1 MDGKLH
7 IDMFPQL
14 NSGLSKMR
22 ELTKKQPN
30 FLHEKERCYKTEAH
44 SFFTTFYNLNW
55 DANDKILAEEVATF
69 FNNRRHVY
77 YKIGNL
83 NEPLKRV
90 LKFSMTMYIKIRI
103 KPIIGAL
110 L

>member
-55 DANDKILAEEVATF
+55 DANDKILAEEVANRVNSTLEKHLVNEEKF
-69 FNNRRHVY
+69 GVNN
-77 YKIGNL
+77 
-83 NEPLKRV
+83 V
-90 LKFSMTMYIKIRI
+90 LQKNFIVEQKQ
-103 KPIIGAL
+103 K
-110 L
+110 

>member
-55 DANDKILAEEVATF
+55 NANGKISAEEVANRVNSTLEKHLVNEEKF
-69 FNNRRHVY
+69 GVNN
-77 YKIGNL
+77 
-83 NEPLKRV
+83 V
-90 LKFSMTMYIKIRI
+90 LQKNFIVEQKQ
-103 KPIIGAL
+103 K
-110 L
+110 